1 MSVPEQQV
9 FDVVGVVN
17 STDGAASRHRLL
29 LHLLVGDFSL
39 QLLELLNKH
48 VVEGVEVLG
57 QLTRGSTT
65 THPLERQLLLLLEPD
80 FVSLLIQRFILNTLR
95 YLDHMLR
102 SQLHILLPR
111 LWHLLISPVNHHF
124 PDILGNVGLEAVDGC
139 QVLAVGHV
147 EGD

>member
-1 MSVPEQQV
+1 
-9 FDVVGVVN
+9 
-17 STDGAASRHRLL
+17 
-29 LHLLVGDFSL
+29 VGDFSL

-102 SQLHILLPR
+102 SQLHIFLPR
-111 LWHLLISPVNHHF
+111 LWHLLISPVDHHF

-139 QVLAVGHV
+139 QVFAVGHV